1 MVRSL
6 QNGIESQQ
14 PVSGVLV
21 MSHKKFTTFAVA
33 ALLIVVVAWFGQV
46 TNQEVG
52 GVVQQQ
58 FTQQQLLLTRQAA
71 VGIEGFLEERTVL
84 IEVLAD
90 EIADESLENMTAYF
104 RTVYSR
110 SKGISSIGFANSEG
124 VIVTGYPVEDVA
136 IGLDLYAT
144 KKNVSFDRARDTGET
159 YTTNPMLLVQGGIG
173 SHIGVPVYSDNEFK
187 GVVFATIDISTL
199 SERYLADVIPEGH
212 GHVYMITT
220 IGRSLYDSAHKEM
233 IGKKYIGSFC
243 TNNSSYAEILSEQMQ
258 ETEGTGYYFDESSG
272 EWRIIAYTPIVW
284 HNHIWSV
291 ATSVPASEVGVLVHS
306 VYRKQIL
313 FITIVIA
320 IILAGGGSIVLIF
333 SRWNRELENEVEK
346 TTEDLKKS
354 NTELESA
361 NTKLKELDQLK
372 SEFVSIASHELKTP
386 LTAIKLSMDVLRSLS
401 GSEKDIR
408 TKDEL
413 LEIVDRNIERQSR
426 LVTDLLDISRIETG
440 TLKFNLESVDLYDI
454 IRESVRS
461 MRDIAERKGISI
473 HTGPEGETLA
483 ITGDRDRLVQVFV
496 NLIGNALKFTEKGE
510 IRIQV
515 HMVEGHPEIRVS
527 DTGIG
532 IPPEELDRIFDK
544 FHQVDSG
551 LTREAG
557 GTGLGLA
564 ICRGIIE
571 GHGGSIRAESEVGR
585 GSVFVIVL

>member
-1 MVRSL
+1 
-6 QNGIESQQ
+6 
-14 PVSGVLV
+14 
-21 MSHKKFTTFAVA
+21 MSHKKFTTLAVA
-33 ALLIVVVAWFGQV
+33 ALLIVVVVWFGQV
-46 TNQEVG
+46 TNQEVE

-58 FTQQQLLLTRQAA
+58 FTEQQLLLTRQAA
-71 VGIEGFLEERTVL
+71 VGIEGFLAERTAL

-90 EIADESLENMTAYF
+90 EIADESPENMTAHF
-104 RTVYSR
+104 RRVYSR
-110 SKGISSIGFANSEG
+110 SGGISSIGFANIEG

-144 KKNVSFDRARDTGET
+144 KKNISFDRARDTGET
-159 YTTNPMLLVQGGIG
+159 YTTNPLLLVQGGIG
-173 SHIGVPVYSDNEFK
+173 SHIGVPVYSDGEFK

-212 GHVYMITT
+212 GQVYMITM

-243 TNNSSYAEILSEQMQ
+243 TNDSSFAEILSEQMQ

-272 EWRIIAYTPIVW
+272 EWRIVAYTPIVW

-291 ATSVPASEVGVLVHS
+291 ATSVPASEVDALVHS

-313 FITIVIA
+313 FIVIVIA
-320 IILAGGGSIVLIF
+320 TILAGGGSIVLIF
-333 SRWNRELENEVEK
+333 SRWNRELENEVQK
-346 TTEDLKKS
+346 TTEDFKKS

-361 NTKLKELDQLK
+361 NTKLKELDRLK
-372 SEFVSIASHELKTP
+372 SEFVSIVSHELKTP

-426 LVTDLLDISRIETG
+426 LVTDLLDISRIETR
-440 TLKFNLESVDLYDI
+440 TLKFNLEPEDLYDI
-454 IRESVRS
+454 IRESVKS
-461 MRDIAERKGISI
+461 MKDIAERKGISI
-473 HTGPEGETLA
+473 HIDLEGETLA

-496 NLIGNALKFTEKGE
+496 NLIGNALKFTENGE

-515 HMVEGHPEIRVS
+515 HMVAGRPEIRVS

-532 IPPEELDRIFDK
+532 IPPDELDGIFDK

-585 GSVFVIVL
+585 GSTFVIVL

>member
-1 MVRSL
+1 
-6 QNGIESQQ
+6 
-14 PVSGVLV
+14 
-21 MSHKKFTTFAVA
+21 
-33 ALLIVVVAWFGQV
+33 
-46 TNQEVG
+46 
-52 GVVQQQ
+52 
-58 FTQQQLLLTRQAA
+58 
-71 VGIEGFLEERTVL
+71 
-84 IEVLAD
+84 
-90 EIADESLENMTAYF
+90 
-104 RTVYSR
+104 
-110 SKGISSIGFANSEG
+110 
-124 VIVTGYPVEDVA
+124 
-136 IGLDLYAT
+136 
-144 KKNVSFDRARDTGET
+144 
-159 YTTNPMLLVQGGIG
+159 
-173 SHIGVPVYSDNEFK
+173 
-187 GVVFATIDISTL
+187 
-199 SERYLADVIPEGH
+199 
-212 GHVYMITT
+212 VYMITM
-220 IGRSLYDSAHKEM
+220 IGRSLYDSAHKEL

-272 EWRIIAYTPIVW
+272 EWRIVAYAPIVW

-291 ATSVPASEVGVLVHS
+291 ATSVPASEVGALVHS

-313 FITIVIA
+313 FIAIVIA

-346 TTEDLKKS
+346 TTENLKKS

-361 NTKLKELDQLK
+361 NTKLKELDRLK
-372 SEFVSIASHELKTP
+372 SEFVSMASHELKTP

-413 LEIVDRNIERQSR
+413 LEIVDRNIERQNR

-440 TLKFNLESVDLYDI
+440 TLKFNLEPVDLYDI
-454 IRESVRS
+454 IRESVKS
-461 MRDIAERKGISI
+461 MKDIAERKGISI
-473 HTGPEGETLA
+473 HSNLEGETLA

-515 HMVEGHPEIRVS
+515 QMVAGHPEIRVS

-564 ICRGIIE
+564 ICRGIIK
-571 GHGGSIRAESEVGR
+571 GHGGSIIAESEVGR
-585 GSVFVIVL
+585 GSTFVIVL

>member
-1 MVRSL
+1 
-6 QNGIESQQ
+6 
-14 PVSGVLV
+14 
-21 MSHKKFTTFAVA
+21 MSHKKFITLAVA

-52 GVVQQQ
+52 EIVQQQ
-58 FTQQQLLLTRQAA
+58 FTEQQLLLTRQAA
-71 VGIEGFLEERTVL
+71 VGIEGFLDERTVL

-90 EIADESLENMTAYF
+90 EIADESPENMTAHF
-104 RTVYSR
+104 MTVYCRSR
-110 SKGISSIGFANSEG
+110 GISSIGFVNSEG

-144 KKNVSFDRARDTGET
+144 KKNASFDRARDTGET
-159 YTTNPMLLVQGGIG
+159 YTTNPLLLVQGGIG
-173 SHIGVPVYSDNEFK
+173 SHIGVPVYPDGEFK

-212 GHVYMITT
+212 GHVYMITR
-220 IGRSLYDSAHKEM
+220 IGRSLYDSAHKEI

-243 TNNSSYAEILSEQMQ
+243 TNYSSYAEILSEQMR
-258 ETEGTGYYFDESSG
+258 EREGTGYYFDEYSE
-272 EWRIIAYTPIVW
+272 EWRIVAYTPVVW
-284 HNHIWSV
+284 NDHVWSV
-291 ATSVPASEVGVLVHS
+291 ATSVPASDVDVLVHS

-313 FITIVIA
+313 LIAIVIA

-333 SRWNRELENEVEK
+333 SRWNRELENEVER

-361 NTKLKELDQLK
+361 NTKLKELDRLK
-372 SEFVSIASHELKTP
+372 SEFVSMASHELKTP
-386 LTAIKLSMDVLRSLS
+386 LTSIKLSMDVLRSLS

-408 TKDEL
+408 TRDEL
-413 LEIVDRNIERQSR
+413 FGIVDRNIERQSR

-440 TLKFNLESVDLYDI
+440 TLKFNLEPVDLYDI
-454 IRESVRS
+454 IRESVKS
-461 MRDIAERKGISI
+461 MRDIAEEKGISV
-473 HTGPEGETLA
+473 HTDPDGETLA

-510 IRIQV
+510 IRIQAQ
-515 HMVEGHPEIRVS
+515 MMAGHPEIRVS

-571 GHGGSIRAESEVGR
+571 GHGGSIRAESEVGH
-585 GSVFVIVL
+585 GSAFVIVL

>member
-1 MVRSL
+1 
-6 QNGIESQQ
+6 
-14 PVSGVLV
+14 
-21 MSHKKFTTFAVA
+21 MSHKKFATLAVA
-33 ALLIVVVAWFGQV
+33 ALLIVVVAWFGHV

-52 GVVQQQ
+52 EIVQRQ
-58 FTQQQLLLTRQAA
+58 FTEQQLLLTRQAA

-84 IEVLAD
+84 IEVLAE
-90 EIADESLENMTAYF
+90 EIADESPENMTSHF
-104 RTVYSR
+104 MPVYCRSR
-110 SKGISSIGFANSEG
+110 GISSIGFVNSEG

-144 KKNVSFDRARDTGET
+144 NKNASFDRARDTGET
-159 YTTNPMLLVQGGIG
+159 YTTNPLLLVQGGIG
-173 SHIGVPVYSDNEFK
+173 SHIGVPIYSDGEFK

-199 SERYLADVIPEGH
+199 SERYLADVIPEGR
-212 GHVYMITT
+212 GHVYMITR
-220 IGRSLYDSAHKEM
+220 IGRSLYDGAHKEM

-243 TNNSSYAEILSEQMQ
+243 TNDSSYAEILSEQMQ
-258 ETEGTGYYFDESSG
+258 EKEGTGYYFDESSG
-272 EWRIIAYTPIVW
+272 EWRIVAYTPVVW
-284 HNHIWSV
+284 RDHVWSV
-291 ATSVPASEVGVLVHS
+291 ATSVPASDVDALVHS

-313 FITIVIA
+313 FIAIVIA
-320 IILAGGGSIVLIF
+320 IILAGSGSIVHIF
-333 SRWNRELENEVEK
+333 SRWNRELENEVER
-346 TTEDLKKS
+346 TTEDLKRS

-361 NTKLKELDQLK
+361 NTRLKELDRLK
-372 SEFVSIASHELKTP
+372 SEFVSMVSHELKTP
-386 LTAIKLSMDVLRSLS
+386 LTSIKLSMDILRSLS

-413 LEIVDRNIERQSR
+413 FGIVDRNIERQSR
-426 LVTDLLDISRIETG
+426 LVNDLLDISRIETG
-440 TLKFNLESVDLYDI
+440 NLKFNLEPVDLYDI

-461 MRDIAERKGISI
+461 MRDVAEEKGISI
-473 HTGPEGETLA
+473 HTDLEGESLE

-515 HMVEGHPEIRVS
+515 RMVAGHPEIRIS

-532 IPPEELDRIFDK
+532 IPPDELGRIFGK

-551 LTREAG
+551 LTREVG

-564 ICRGIIE
+564 ICRGIIK

-585 GSVFVIVL
+585 GSTFVIVL